1 MIRYGDHDLELAIS
15 DDGAGARAGPADGQA
30 GGHGLL
36 GVQERV
42 ALLGGSM
49 TAGPRDGGG
58 YALRARL
65 PLDPAGT

>member
-1 MIRYGDHDLELAIS
+1 MEIHSRVTCGVGALA
-15 DDGAGARAGPADGQA
+15 APVDGQPA
-30 GGHGLL
+30 GHGLL
-36 GVQERV
+36 GMRERV

-49 TAGPRDGGG
+49 TAGPRAGGG